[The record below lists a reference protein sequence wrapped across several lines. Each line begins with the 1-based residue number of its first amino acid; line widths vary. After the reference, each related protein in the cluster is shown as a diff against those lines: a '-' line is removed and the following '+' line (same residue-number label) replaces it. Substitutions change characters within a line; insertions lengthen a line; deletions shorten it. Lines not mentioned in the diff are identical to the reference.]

1 MWVGGLGRR
10 KFKSK
15 INSTNCGSK
24 WNGVGV
30 LSDLVRSQRKSH
42 IIDLGAIL
50 VGVGPEVII
59 CAF

>member
-1 MWVGGLGRR
+1 MLLEGR

-30 LSDLVRSQRKSH
+30 LSDLVRSQRKSR
-42 IIDLGAIL
+42 IIDLGAI
-50 VGVGPEVII
+50 
-59 CAF
+59 

>member
-30 LSDLVRSQRKSH
+30 LSDLVISQRKVVLLISGLFKGVW
-42 IIDLGAIL
+42 DLK
-50 VGVGPEVII
+50 
-59 CAF
+59 